1 MNSQPTIEQL
11 ALELSGRLVQNWPTN
26 GQFIVSKLSV
36 KYVILHKIDIA
47 NWYPS
52 TYMATISI
60 ALTELVY
67 QSSTGHIVDVG
78 EFIFHQILRDVETHG
93 INIPI
98 CFPRLITSFL
108 LSHHSD
114 LLTDDDVARPA
125 LVLFSLVTGPFQ
137 GAHVLDLPAT
147 FCPPHRSVGSSGAK
161 LLVLDD
167 GLHPSRD
174 LVL

>member
-11 ALELSGRLVQNWPTN
+11 ALELSGGLVQNWPTN
-26 GQFIVSKLSV
+26 GQFFSKLSV

-47 NWYPS
+47 N
-52 TYMATISI
+52 
-60 ALTELVY
+60 
-67 QSSTGHIVDVG
+67 
-78 EFIFHQILRDVETHG
+78 
-93 INIPI
+93 
-98 CFPRLITSFL
+98 CFL

-174 LVL
+174 LVLQIMQLLFDESQSLIVFVTDLQGAISTLTGTRIAVDSLLHALRAFLTSSQAPSNS